1 MQGDLKMHLEKKEE
15 SEEMWKEM
23 LLGAQLRCTLGT
35 SCSMAEAYTSEETAA
50 QR

>member
-23 LLGAQLRCTLGT
+23 LLGAQLEMHSWNKLLYGRGIRL
-35 SCSMAEAYTSEETAA
+35 
-50 QR
+50 